1 MVLPNLFNFFSLSQ
15 IYLQMI
21 VGTNFHLSCFQNG
34 SFWGCWRMWEGVKKA
49 PFPKICHIYPTM
61 MKLGTVVHYVKK
73 IQKYINHMTYPIT
86 SADISIFS
94 REISN
99 FCYVKNYRH
108 RLHFNTKF
116 LILLT
121 FFEFLKVFLINMVAI
136 LMMSRPS

>member
-1 MVLPNLFNFFSLSQ
+1 
-15 IYLQMI
+15 MI
-21 VGTNFHLSCFQNG
+21 VGTNFHLSSFQNG
-34 SFWGCWRMWEGVKKA
+34 SFWGCSRIGGRGGAKRPHFLKSVTYA
-49 PFPKICHIYPTM
+49 TM
-61 MKLGTVVHYVKK
+61 IKLGTVVHYVKK